1 MSQSIT
7 HQTIAENGWAFLAAD
22 FFTRIDAYKADEE
35 RSMRECMSNRDEY
48 DLEAIRAVIAYH
60 QRHGLKNGL
69 RVAREILAERL
80 AEQAVALLT
89 APRDQF
95 TLTNTHDLK
104 EGDIVLTHGMVVRI
118 GAKQISDKGAHADNG
133 HGCAHYHLSEILAAV
148 ADMPQ
153 PGTRL
158 WNVQGNRLATWLK
171 YTG

>member
-1 MSQSIT
+1 MN
-7 HQTIAENGWAFLAAD
+7 QTAD
-22 FFTRIDAYKADEE
+22 VFSRIDAFKAEE
-35 RSMRECMSNRDEY
+35 ARQMRECMSNRNNYTIE
-48 DLEAIRAVIAYH
+48 EIREVIAYH
-60 QRHGLKNGL
+60 EARGLSY
-69 RVAREILAERL
+69 RASVAREILAERL
-80 AEQAVALLT
+80 AEQAADLLT

-95 TLTNTHDLK
+95 TQTNTHDLK

>member
-7 HQTIAENGWAFLAAD
+7 HQTITENGWAFLAAD

-35 RSMRECMSNRDEY
+35 RNMRECMGNRDNYTIEG
-48 DLEAIRAVIAYH
+48 IQNVIAYH
-60 QRHGLKNGL
+60 QRHGNANGL
-69 RVAREILAERL
+69 RVAREILAERM
-80 AEQAVALLT
+80 AEQAEALLA
-89 APRDQF
+89 APSNQF

-118 GAKQISDKGAHADNG
+118 GAKQISDQGAHADNG
-133 HGCAHYHLSEILAAV
+133 YGCAHYHLSEILAATEG
-148 ADMPQ
+148 MPQ
-153 PGTRL
+153 PGTCL